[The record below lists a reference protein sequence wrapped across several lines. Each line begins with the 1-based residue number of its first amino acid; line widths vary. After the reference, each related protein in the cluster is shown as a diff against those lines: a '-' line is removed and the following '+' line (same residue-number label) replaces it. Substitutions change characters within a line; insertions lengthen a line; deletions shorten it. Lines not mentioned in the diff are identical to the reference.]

1 MSFKI
6 VILPPYQEPEWP
18 SLIEQAVEG
27 VIVKYFDAVEDS
39 LSELVDADAVY
50 GTIPEKFFSYA
61 KKLKWLAAPQAGL
74 GGRWFYQK
82 LVESDIIVTNIRG
95 VYNDHLSAHIMA
107 FVMMF
112 ARKFHKYFD
121 YQRESKWE
129 FIESAVYLPDSIV
142 IVIGVGNIGSEVA
155 KLCKAFGMKVF
166 GVDPCVDENLEYI
179 DELYQPEM
187 LDSILGKA
195 DFVIITTPE
204 TPKTIK
210 MFDERRLRLLKKTA
224 YLINTGRGSSI
235 VLDDLVKVLQQK
247 KFAGVGLDVFEIE
260 PLPSEH
266 PLWKM
271 SNVII
276 TPHIAGTMLDKNVK
290 ARRTKILIENCKR
303 FSKNKPLINVVDKRN
318 WF

>member
-18 SLIEQAVEG
+18 GLIEQAIEG
-27 VIVKYFDAVEDS
+27 VIVKAFNSVEAA
-39 LSELVDADAVY
+39 LSDLSDADAVY

-74 GGRWFYQK
+74 GGKWFYK
-82 LVESDIIVTNIRG
+82 NLVESDIIVTNIRG

-112 ARKFHKYFD
+112 ARKFHRYFE
-121 YQRESKWE
+121 YQRESRWE
-129 FIESAVYLPDSIV
+129 FIEPAVYLPDSIV

-166 GVDPCVDENLEYI
+166 GVDPCVDGNSEYI
-179 DELYQPEM
+179 DELCQPEM

-235 VLDDLVKVLQQK
+235 VLDDLVKVLEQK
-247 KFAGVGLDVFEIE
+247 KIAGVGLDVFEIE
-260 PLPSEH
+260 PLPSDH

-290 ARRTKILIENCKR
+290 ERRTKILIENCKR
-303 FSKNKPLINVVDKRN
+303 FSKNEPLINVVDKRN